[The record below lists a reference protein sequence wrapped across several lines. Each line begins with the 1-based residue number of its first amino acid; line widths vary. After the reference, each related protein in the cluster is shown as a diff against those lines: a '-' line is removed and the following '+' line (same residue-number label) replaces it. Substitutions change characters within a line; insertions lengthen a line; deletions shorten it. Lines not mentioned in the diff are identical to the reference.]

1 MITNN
6 PSVYTAG
13 LLIVLPL
20 LFGRGT
26 RWGYNKSF
34 EKSSWDLCKKSPFD
48 QFLRHTQILILKI
61 LNVWMPV
68 PMCFSSGW
76 LKSSSSSNLNKIEHF
91 SKVSTFLP
99 TLVRSFNSENRKL
112 SKSQVITRPVRG
124 REQIIPKSYIAFIG
138 KVETEIFRKRAFLY
152 GK

>member
-1 MITNN
+1 LDACPDVFFIGVVKIFFFLEFEPRLNIKYGFN
-6 PSVYTAG
+6 WAG
-13 LLIVLPL
+13 
-20 LFGRGT
+20 
-26 RWGYNKSF
+26 
-34 EKSSWDLCKKSPFD
+34 
-48 QFLRHTQILILKI
+48 
-61 LNVWMPV
+61 
-68 PMCFSSGW
+68 
-76 LKSSSSSNLNKIEHF
+76 KIEHF
-91 SKVSTFLP
+91 SKVSSFLP